1 MSLLDDKALVAN
13 VTGTGKPLVTNLKA
27 KNGQW
32 FDAES
37 PIQACSVDLHIGKIF
52 IPGKSGKEE
61 GSQDSPLDLHT
72 LECGQ
77 TAVVSTLEDLCLP
90 HDIAAIGFPPNRIS
104 VQGILM
110 TNPGHIDPGYSGPMR
125 FTIINMGKT
134 HFVLR
139 REDPIVTLLFM
150 KLPQPVQKDWGQ
162 RRNGATGKLP
172 TQTDL
177 DRLSADFLDVGE
189 RAKTA
194 AKLEVDNAG
203 LKLKA
208 REVFVG
214 LIGGIIS
221 AIALAFILW
230 LSGVQDLKVKVA
242 ELEKSL
248 SVTKVEQKITD
259 IDKRLAAVEQ
269 SKISNSGSSTSD
281 SNGGKQ
287 K

>member
-1 MSLLDDKALVAN
+1 VIVDFFNGLLSHPTIDACNIIFILIRSHGFFVRRTISHAKDGEAMSLLDDRALVAN

-52 IPGKSGKEE
+52 IPGKSGKDE

-72 LECGQ
+72 LESGQ

-90 HDIAAIGFPPNRIS
+90 HDISAIGFPPNRIS

-150 KLPQPVQKDWGQ
+150 KLSQPVQKD
-162 RRNGATGKLP
+162 
-172 TQTDL
+172 
-177 DRLSADFLDVGE
+177 
-189 RAKTA
+189 
-194 AKLEVDNAG
+194 
-203 LKLKA
+203 
-208 REVFVG
+208 
-214 LIGGIIS
+214 
-221 AIALAFILW
+221 
-230 LSGVQDLKVKVA
+230 
-242 ELEKSL
+242 
-248 SVTKVEQKITD
+248 
-259 IDKRLAAVEQ
+259 
-269 SKISNSGSSTSD
+269 
-281 SNGGKQ
+281 
-287 K
+287 